1 MEFKRETIVLTPE
14 IAKDFLA
21 NRYKGQR
28 RINTAYAES
37 LARDI
42 KSGRWNDELHGADP
56 IMISPE
62 GKSMNGQHRCM
73 AVILSNEAILV
84 DVLYDVPEAL
94 FEFIDNG
101 KARTVSQFVEGPRA
115 KEVAALA
122 RFANCVEQG
131 IGLAVAI
138 HGYVE
143 NGRVIASRNEILD
156 YVKEHEAELRW
167 CATEGERIY
176 KAFHGGSKTAFTDA
190 LWTILHVEG
199 LSSKKTILAFV
210 DEIASDRP
218 HSSMVISGKEKGRNK
233 IIDAARNHVSIDRK
247 YWIMLVIAM
256 YDFRNST
263 RIKLNDN
270 DMEKSF
276 VKYDELSR
284 RLAPEDERKAVERT
298 RSKSRNTTVSAAV

>member
-21 NRYKGQR
+21 NRYEGQR
-28 RINTAYAES
+28 KINTAYAES

-42 KSGRWNDELHGADP
+42 KSGRWNDDLHGADP
-56 IMISPE
+56 IMISPD

-73 AVILSNEAILV
+73 AVILSNEAILI
-84 DVLYDVPEAL
+84 DVLYDVPKEL

-101 KARTVSQFVEGPRA
+101 KTRTLSQFVEGPRA
-115 KEVAALA
+115 KEVSALA

-131 IGLAVAI
+131 IGLSVAI

-143 NGRVIASRNEILD
+143 NGRVLASRSEILD
-156 YVKEHEAELRW
+156 YVREHEAELRW
-167 CATEGERIY
+167 CAKEGERIY

-190 LWTILHVEG
+190 IWTILYVEG
-199 LSSKKTILAFV
+199 SSSKKSVINFV
-210 DEIASDRP
+210 DEIVSDRP
-218 HSSMVISGKEKGRNK
+218 HSGMVISGKEKGRNK
-233 IIDAARNHVSIDRK
+233 IIDAARNHVGIDRK
-247 YWIMLVIAM
+247 YWIMLILAM

-276 VKYDELSR
+276 AKYDELSR
-284 RLAPEDERKAVERT
+284 NLTTKDSHNSVGKARPENRSSVLSAVI
-298 RSKSRNTTVSAAV
+298 